1 MWGRPAGQLASAP
14 QHRSLRCWWGAA
26 RRRFLVG
33 ALPDATLLASAADV
47 VLLWHTP
54 RLEADMTMLMS
65 FGDGKERDEAQTQVL
80 LEAAGFRMGRLVPT
94 TGVMSII
101 EAMPVAGGKAKVL

>member
-1 MWGRPAGQLASAP
+1 
-14 QHRSLRCWWGAA
+14 
-26 RRRFLVG
+26 
-33 ALPDATLLASAADV
+33 
-47 VLLWHTP
+47 
-54 RLEADMTMLMS
+54 MTMLMS